1 MNALDLASF
10 VIASSG
16 TAKFEGLDHG
26 SPVSFFV
33 VRSVPGT
40 GAAKHRHPYVETFVI
55 LEGDIE
61 IILDG
66 EQSLVGP
73 GHIVVVPAMSWHE
86 FTVRSDHPALMV
98 NIHPV
103 PEIIQENWV

>member
-1 MNALDLASF
+1 MDALDLASF
-10 VIASSG
+10 VIAPSG
-16 TAKFEGLDHG
+16 TARFEGLDHG

-33 VRSVPGT
+33 VRSVTGT

-55 LEGDIE
+55 LDGDIE
-61 IILDG
+61 IIVDG

-73 GHIVVVPAMSWHE
+73 GHIVVVPEMAWHE
-86 FTVRSDHPALMV
+86 FTVRSEHPALMV
-98 NIHPV
+98 NIHPS

>member
-1 MNALDLASF
+1 MDALDLASF
-10 VIASSG
+10 VIGPNG
-16 TAKFEGLDHG
+16 TARFEGAGNG

-33 VRSVPGT
+33 ARNLPGT

-66 EQSLVGP
+66 ELSMVGP
-73 GHIVVVPAMSWHE
+73 GHVVVVPAMSWHE
-86 FTVRSDHPALMV
+86 FTVRSAHAALMV

-103 PEIIQENWV
+103 PEIVQENWV